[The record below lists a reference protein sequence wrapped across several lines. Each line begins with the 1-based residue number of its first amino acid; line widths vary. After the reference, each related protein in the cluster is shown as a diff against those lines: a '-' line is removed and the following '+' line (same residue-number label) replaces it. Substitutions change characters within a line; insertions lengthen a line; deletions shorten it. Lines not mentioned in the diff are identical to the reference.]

1 MINENKSSYYPETK
15 TSKQELYSPYNQL
28 CLIMK
33 ETSEHTIKLFL
44 KFGELKYI
52 KDLYENGT
60 VFLNS
65 IQHFMELEDNGLRG
79 DIYEGISKLRN
90 LPSGDFEIKSLN
102 HKGKYVSLQIR
113 ESYKEVV
120 GNIYSLYAVSS
131 QGFPNPLEFKID
143 NRNSEFGSHCLM
155 IKNLPIFFKRIEQ
168 ELKNSKLKFRHG
180 FVKYY
185 NASKTNGEIT
195 LFQKPLE
202 YEHQKEFRFYVERDS
217 IEPLILNIGSLKNIA
232 EIYESNELIKELE
245 LTVK

>member
-1 MINENKSSYYPETK
+1 
-15 TSKQELYSPYNQL
+15 
-28 CLIMK
+28 MK

-65 IQHFMELEDNGLRG
+65 IQHFRKLEDNGLRG
-79 DIYEGISKLRN
+79 DIYEGISNLRN
-90 LPSGDFEIKSLN
+90 LPSGEFEIKSLN
-102 HKGKYVSLQIR
+102 HKGKYVSMQVR
-113 ESYKEVV
+113 ESYEEVV

-155 IKNLPIFFKRIEQ
+155 IKNLPLFFNRIEQ

-185 NASKTNGEIT
+185 DANKTNGEIT

-202 YEHQKEFRFYVERDS
+202 YEYQKEFRFYVERDS
-217 IEPLILNIGSLKNIA
+217 IEPLILNIGSLKDIA
-232 EIYESNELIKELE
+232 EIYESNELIKGLE